1 MTLKKF
7 QIFLISSILFIFT
20 TQINAQHQKEFK
32 FFPEGISYNAD
43 FPTPA
48 SILGFEIGTQHVTH
62 DQLLSYMKEMAR
74 LSDRITIIETGR
86 TYENRPLI
94 FLTITSPEN
103 QANIDEIRKQH
114 LALSDP
120 NISAD
125 IDISNMPAVILLG
138 HSVHGNEPSA
148 GNSSLLTVYHW
159 AAAQGAEI
167 DQILANTIILVD
179 PCLNPDGF
187 QRFSTW
193 ANSNKGHIPSVDPI
207 DREHNEAWPGGR
219 TNHYWFDLNRD
230 WLPAQHPES
239 QARLKNY
246 HSWKPNIQ
254 TDHHEMGGNSSFF
267 FMPGIPSRNHP
278 LIPDNSIS
286 LVNKI
291 AKYHARELDK
301 IGSYYFSEENFD
313 NFYFGKG
320 STYPDLNAAI
330 GILFEQGSI
339 RGIRKE
345 TSNGVITFPFAIRNQ
360 FTVAYSSVLA
370 AQDLRLELLEHQRN
384 FYKTAIQE
392 AKNDP
397 IKAYIWSAGEDQSK
411 ANLFLEMLNYHDL
424 EVYQLASDYDGMK
437 KENSF
442 ILPSNQANYRMVKA
456 VFERRTQFQ
465 DSLFYDISAWTFQLA
480 MDLDFKEVSAKKM
493 PSNLIGDKVE
503 KANWEKGSITKSDY
517 AYVLPWDDFYAPKA
531 LNMMLTHNLKVKV
544 ANNQFSLGTKNY
556 DRGSILIPVNI
567 QKFKSEQVFEILSF
581 IAKNTGIE
589 IEALNTG
596 NTSGVKLG
604 SSSFTLLRNPKVA
617 ILTDGGISS
626 YEAGEVWHLLD
637 YRMEMQVTLLPV
649 NRFNRADLSKYNT
662 IVIVGGRYNDIDS
675 DKLKS
680 WVQQGGLVI
689 ATRTAG
695 KWLSDKKLTNVS
707 YKSREKTEN
716 PVQLP
721 YSQQRNI
728 SGAQVIGGAI
738 FNTKTEIT
746 HPLLYGI
753 NDKNLAIFRRGTLF
767 MEVSKNPFG
776 NPLVYTEQPLLAGY
790 SSKPNLKALAG
801 TSAVAV
807 NSLGRGKII
816 TFANDPIF
824 RAYWYGTNKLFLN
837 AVFFG
842 HTISSRSKR

>member
-1 MTLKKF
+1 MTFKLSNF
-7 QIFLISSILFIFT
+7 TLLFYILLICP
-20 TQINAQHQKEFK
+20 QINAQHEKAFS

-43 FPTPA
+43 FPAPA
-48 SILGFEIGTQHVTH
+48 SILGFEIGTQHITH
-62 DQLLSYMKEMAR
+62 DQLVAYMKEMAR
-74 LSDRITIIETGR
+74 LSDRITLTEIGR

-94 FLTITSPEN
+94 FLTITSLEN
-103 QANIDEIRKQH
+103 QANIDQIRKQH

-120 NISAD
+120 DKSAD

-193 ANSNKGHIPSVDPI
+193 ANSNKGHIPSADPI

-437 KENSF
+437 KEKSF

-456 VFERRTQFQ
+456 LFERRTQFQ

-493 PSNLIGDKVE
+493 PSNLIGNKVK

-544 ANNQFSLGTKNY
+544 ANSTFGLGTKNY

-581 IAKNTGIE
+581 IAKNTGIK

-596 NTSGVKLG
+596 NTKGVRLG
-604 SSSFTLLRNPKVA
+604 SSSFANLRDPKVA

-728 SGAQVIGGAI
+728 GGAQVIGGAI

-816 TFANDPIF
+816 SFANDPIF

-842 HTISSRSKR
+842 HTISSRSTR

>member
-193 ANSNKGHIPSVDPI
+193 ANSNKGHIPSADPI

-397 IKAYIWSAGEDQSK
+397 IKAYIWSAGDDQSK
-411 ANLFLEMLNYHDL
+411 ANHFLELLNYHDL
-424 EVYQLASDYDGMK
+424 EVYQLASDYDEMK

-493 PSNLIGDKVE
+493 PPNLIGDKVE

-544 ANNQFSLGTKNY
+544 ANSTFGLGTKNY

-567 QKFKSEQVFEILSF
+567 QKFKPEQVFEILSF

-604 SSSFTLLRNPKVA
+604 SSSFTLLRNPNVA

-649 NRFNRADLSKYNT
+649 NRFNRANLSKYNT

-728 SGAQVIGGAI
+728 GGAQVIGGAI

-767 MEVSKNPFG
+767 MEPSKNPFN
-776 NPLVYTEQPLLAGY
+776 NPLIYTKNSLLAGY
-790 SSKPNLKALAG
+790 SSKPNLEALAG

-807 NSLGRGKII
+807 NLLGRGKII

-842 HTISSRSKR
+842 HTISSGSRR